1 MGGVNQI
8 MKTKK
13 VSAKIISPVFRR
25 HLSVILIAILLS
37 AALFAG
43 IAAADEELSV
53 NETQFVPPA
62 EGDPGMAGAPMLLE
76 NGTMPDAPPMMPLEN
91 GTMPDAPPMMPLEN
105 GTMPADSAAAET
117 AESPFPVI
125 GIVAGLGAA
134 AAFLIKRRT

>member
-25 HLSVILIAILLS
+25 HLSVILIAILIS

-43 IAAADEELSV
+43 IASADEELLV
-53 NETQFVPPA
+53 DETQFVPPA
-62 EGDPGMAGAPMLLE
+62 EGDSGMAGAPMALE
-76 NGTMPDAPPMMPLEN
+76 NGTMPVDPMMLEN
-91 GTMPDAPPMMPLEN
+91 GTMPVDPMSLEN
-105 GTMPADSAAAET
+105 GTMPADTTATET